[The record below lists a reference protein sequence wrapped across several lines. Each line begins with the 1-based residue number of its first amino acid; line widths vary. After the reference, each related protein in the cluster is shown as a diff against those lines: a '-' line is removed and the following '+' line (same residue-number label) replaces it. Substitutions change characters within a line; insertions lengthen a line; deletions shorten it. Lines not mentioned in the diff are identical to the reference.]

1 MKLLNVGYGN
11 LVPLQ
16 RLVAVLQPQ
25 SAPVKR
31 LREEAQV
38 AGRLLDATQG
48 RRTRAVLVLD
58 TGHVVLSAVQAHT
71 LSARMEGA
79 GTAGSE
85 EEEGGSRDV

>member
-31 LREEAQV
+31 LREEA
-38 AGRLLDATQG
+38 ASSGKLLDATQG

-58 TGHVVLSAVQAHT
+58 SGHVVLSAVQAHT
-71 LSARMEGA
+71 LAVRA
-79 GTAGSE
+79 DAGSLLE
-85 EEEGGSRDV
+85 VPAERCEGNGG